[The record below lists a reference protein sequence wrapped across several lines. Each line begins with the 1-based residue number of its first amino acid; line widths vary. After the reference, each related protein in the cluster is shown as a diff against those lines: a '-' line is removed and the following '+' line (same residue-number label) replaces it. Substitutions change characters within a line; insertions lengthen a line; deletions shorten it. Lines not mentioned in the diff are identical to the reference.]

1 MSMLYPSINELKKK
15 VDSQYTLCILA
26 AKRARDLIDG
36 KPPLTD
42 CDSDRPV
49 SMAAKEISEDLV
61 TYKRPAIALA
71 DEAEDIGMNLEELAE
86 QVGAEPLTQ
95 EEIDRLKADG
105 ETDIL
110 GISAEETE
118 EAEESEE
125 SEAVEAEADAS
136 EADAEASD
144 ADSENE
150 TEAESASDEEE

>member
-1 MSMLYPSINELKKK
+1 MSMLYPSINKLKKK

-36 KPPLTD
+36 KPALTD

-95 EEIDRLKADG
+95 EEISRLKAEGD
-105 ETDIL
+105 EDIL
-110 GISAEETE
+110 GGAADAADTEDMSFEQAAGAEEAADTE
-118 EAEESEE
+118 E
-125 SEAVEAEADAS
+125 
-136 EADAEASD
+136 
-144 ADSENE
+144 
-150 TEAESASDEEE
+150 

>member
-36 KPPLTD
+36 KPALAE

-49 SMAAKEISEDLV
+49 SKAAMEISKDLIS
-61 TYKRPAIALA
+61 YKRPAIALA

-95 EEIDRLKADG
+95 EEISQLKADG
-105 ETDIL
+105 EESIL
-110 GISAEETE
+110 GGIEL
-118 EAEESEE
+118 
-125 SEAVEAEADAS
+125 
-136 EADAEASD
+136 ASD
-144 ADSENE
+144 
-150 TEAESASDEEE
+150 TEAETDNNPFDEAANADGAADTKE

>member
-110 GISAEETE
+110 GISAEE
-118 EAEESEE
+118 AEKSEE